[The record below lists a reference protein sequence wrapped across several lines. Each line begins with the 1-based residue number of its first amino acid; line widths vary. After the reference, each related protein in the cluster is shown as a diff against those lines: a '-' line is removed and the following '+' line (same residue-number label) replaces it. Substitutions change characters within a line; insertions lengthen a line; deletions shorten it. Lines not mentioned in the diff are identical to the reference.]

1 MSELLNKIN
10 IVIDSYQTNE
20 DKYLEDSIYT
30 TEKVENSFTDYEK

>member
-20 DKYLEDSIYT
+20 DKYLEDSIYI

>member
-10 IVIDSYQTNE
+10 IVIYSYQIDE